1 MLLLRFY
8 PRNLGLSKRY
18 FSHKSAILYSQNK
31 INDTDLQTEQIHS
44 SYDIII
50 NGGGIVGFSFLA
62 AIKTLPYLSTRKV
75 LLIEQQPEPKFP
87 PKIAQTKRIFGNRVS
102 AITEASKQ
110 FFDSIGVWDELKRD
124 AKQVDAMHVWTDHY
138 RNAVHFENLDST
150 SSNGMWPTCYIVE
163 NSKMIRALYEK
174 INEIMIDQIQ
184 VRYGTTVCDI
194 EQITSIPSFRDDQTS
209 EIELKLKDNENETLR
224 TKLLIGCDGFKSL
237 VRTKSDLPYY
247 NFDINQMGIVGTLE
261 ITSPYPNNSVAFQR
275 FVGDHLVLALL
286 PLDEYH
292 SSFVLSCRR
301 EDLKSWM
308 DLSDEEFTHR
318 FQRELIKEQRKST
331 IDRALSEIGNK
342 IQSQPSNLFQHQTPP
357 IVNATIAGSRAA
369 FPLGFGTTAPR
380 LVGTIQARNFMN
392 RDIAPHRVH
401 PLAGQGLNLGLG
413 DAAELAY
420 QIETCLSNG
429 FNPFGFTADS
439 SESLSDSLRQFER
452 NRIAKLI
459 PMMGAIQS
467 VQTMMSW
474 TPASALSILDSLPWV
489 KTQMVKFA
497 NSR

>member
-275 FVGDHLVLALL
+275 F
-286 PLDEYH
+286 
-292 SSFVLSCRR
+292 
-301 EDLKSWM
+301 
-308 DLSDEEFTHR
+308 
-318 FQRELIKEQRKST
+318 QRKST

-392 RDIAPHRVH
+392 RDIARSQNFLNTVIMGDAAHRVH